1 MPLNKSNTK
10 AIHRRLYAG
19 KMTTVILFKR
29 GIDQSQGTVKTITL
43 YQCYMSAIHKTGEP
57 LQDDMTSSHRCVWRI
72 PRTEMDRVGLTDINA
87 ADRIYNANPRSPA
100 QTRWWQPE
108 STTLI
113 DIAIFENFLAIACVR
128 IDPPK

>member
-1 MPLNKSNTK
+1 MPLTKQNTK
-10 AIHRRLYAG
+10 TIHRRLYAG
-19 KMTTVILFKR
+19 KMTTITLFKR
-29 GIDQSQGTVKTITL
+29 GTDQNQGTVKTIQL
-43 YQCYMSAIHKTGEP
+43 FQCYMSAIHKTGEP
-57 LQDDMTSSHRCVWRI
+57 LQDDMTVSHRCVWRI

-87 ADRIYNANPRSPA
+87 ADRIYNANPHSPA

-113 DIAIFENFLAIACVR
+113 DIAVFENYVCCACVR